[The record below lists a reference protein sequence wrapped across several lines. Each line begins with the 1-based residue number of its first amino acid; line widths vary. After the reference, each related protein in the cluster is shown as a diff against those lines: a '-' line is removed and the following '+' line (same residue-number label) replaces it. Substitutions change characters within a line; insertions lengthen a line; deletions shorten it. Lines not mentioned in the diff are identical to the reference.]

1 MITVSFCSPLK
12 MVTNGAARGLN
23 GTSQSSSWS
32 NVRCLDER
40 GRGTNS
46 ESFVEIAL
54 ETLSATKMIKAS
66 QLLGRAVIDMEAAE
80 RLGKIKEII
89 LQRDG
94 ERVAGLVVVR
104 GETIVGTGGTKQ
116 IIPASALHSIGPDA
130 ITVRGSVMK
139 ERSPADLDNLP
150 RMTDVIG
157 HKMVTRSGR
166 LLGSIDDVLINGADG
181 TIVGFAVGEG
191 VRNKL
196 ENIFNPQRSK
206 IHGYVR
212 ADADLQ
218 VGNELIVVPDDALIE
233 GEPSAKEGDRKPAT
247 QKVDETVARGWE
259 ERDSTASPRPA
270 IWTRRSDAGT
280 RRASQPPAEARP
292 ESATARPVEADRAN
306 VPAEDTPEAS
316 LPVGGSETIMSA
328 PQDQSPK

>member
-1 MITVSFCSPLK
+1 MIAVFFCSPLK
-12 MVTNGAARGLN
+12 IVTDGAALSVD
-23 GTSQSSSWS
+23 GTSQRSSRRSIKG
-32 NVRCLDER
+32 VDER

-46 ESFVEIAL
+46 ELFVKAAL
-54 ETLSATKMIKAS
+54 ENLSATKMIKAS

-94 ERVAGLVVVR
+94 ERVAGFVVVR
-104 GETIVGTGGTKQ
+104 GETIVGTGGTRR

-130 ITVRGSVMK
+130 ITLRGSAMK
-139 ERSPADLDNLP
+139 ERSTADLDNLP
-150 RMTDVIG
+150 RMSDVIG

-181 TIVGFAVGEG
+181 TIVGFTVGEG

-196 ENIFNPQRSK
+196 EGIFNPQRSR

-233 GEPSAKEGDRKPAT
+233 AEPNAQEGDGKPAT
-247 QKVDETVARGWE
+247 QKVDETVSRGWD
-259 ERDSTASPRPA
+259 ERDSAASPRSS
-270 IWTRRSDAGT
+270 IWTRRSDAAT
-280 RRASQPPAEARP
+280 RRVSQTPAEARP
-292 ESATARPVEADRAN
+292 ESATARPVEADRAS
-306 VPAEDTPEAS
+306 VSAEAAPETS
-316 LPVGGSETIMSA
+316 SPVGGSETVMTA